1 MFVVQ
6 FSVAKEFNKIPHL
19 KPEDIETIRNWLKT
33 QPHLPNQQVTD
44 LDIVLA
50 YHCCEYN
57 MELTKQVIDLN
68 YTLRTMFSFYS
79 NRDINKSL
87 ELALHTWLITPL
99 QTVTPEGYRAV
110 YCQLLDDDPKKSVY
124 SDLVRAFV
132 MILDLWQYEEGTVPG
147 IIIIVNMDK
156 VTLNHITRID
166 LKVAQEFFYFI
177 QEAMFIRL
185 KEFHFI
191 NAPVFV
197 DKMLTMMKPIMK
209 KEMLDLLKVHQ
220 VGSNTLEQYIH
231 LETLPKDAGG
241 HNENSQEL
249 RDKVWNKLK
258 LNKKFFEEESKK
270 RVVESKRPGQ
280 PKTISTIF
288 PGLEESFKNL
298 EID

>member
-1 MFVVQ
+1 MFVAQ
-6 FSVAKEFNKIPHL
+6 FSIEKEFEKIPRL
-19 KPEDIETIRNWLKT
+19 KSEDVETIRNWLNT
-33 QPHLPNQQVTD
+33 QPHLPYHHITD
-44 LDIVLA
+44 LEIVLA
-50 YHCCEYN
+50 YYCCEYN

-79 NRDINKSL
+79 NREINNSL

-99 QTVTPEGYRAV
+99 KTMTAQGYRAI
-110 YCQLLDDDPKKSVY
+110 YCQLLDDDPKKSIYIDV
-124 SDLVRAFV
+124 VRAFV

-166 LKVAQEFFYFI
+166 LNVAQEFFYFI
-177 QEAMFIRL
+177 QKAMFMRL

-191 NAPVFV
+191 NAPIFV
-197 DKMLTMMKPIMK
+197 DKMLAMMKPIMK

-220 VGSNTLEQYIH
+220 VGSNTLQQCIP
-231 LETLPKDAGG
+231 LETLPKEAGG
-241 HNENSQEL
+241 YNESCHEL
-249 RDKVWNKLK
+249 RDKTWNKIK
-258 LNKKFFEEESKK
+258 ANKMFFEEESKK
-270 RVVESKRPGQ
+270 RVDESKRPGQ

-288 PGLEESFKNL
+288 PGLEKSFKNL